1 MKLEV
6 GQKLWY
12 VPSDSRQNQTEVT
25 IQSIGRKWAKVC
37 YVGRIDINTLEVD
50 GGKFSSPGKCY
61 ISQEEYDNYVLIRSA
76 WAELAR
82 KIPMYSLPEGMTQE
96 KIDLIRKL
104 VFGGDDE
111 KISE

>member
-12 VPSDSRQNQTEVT
+12 VPNSSRDNQQEVT
-25 IQSIGRKWAKVC
+25 IQSIGRKWAKAG
-37 YVGRIDINTLEVD
+37 YVGNVDINTLEVD
-50 GGKFSSPGKCY
+50 GGKYSSPGKCY
-61 ISQEEYDNYVLIRSA
+61 LSQKEYDNYVLIRSA

-96 KIDLIRKL
+96 KIDAISKLI
-104 VFGGDDE
+104 FGGDD
-111 KISE
+111 K